1 MAQPHRSPPDGDL
14 AQITAGTALARGAR
28 GRCPA
33 CGRGRLFRSYLKQVE
48 ACDVCGES
56 YAHIH
61 PDDAAPWFT
70 MLLVGLALV
79 PVFLIVEGFLHD
91 HFVLTILFLVAFIL
105 AVSLAALPP
114 VKGTLIAAFWY
125 WTSREG

>member
-1 MAQPHRSPPDGDL
+1 MTQPHRSPPDG
-14 AQITAGTALARGAR
+14 APAPITAGTALARGAR

-33 CGRGRLFRSYLKQVE
+33 CGRGRLFRSYLKQVDG
-48 ACDVCGES
+48 CDACGES
-56 YAHIH
+56 FAHIH

-70 MLLVGLALV
+70 MLLVGLSLV
-79 PVFLIVEGFLHD
+79 PVFLIVEGFLHA

-125 WTSREG
+125 WTSQEG